1 VRRRR
6 NKENKGKKVPT
17 RLIVKAK
24 LHGDATSQCP
34 NKPHPSAPCLQNQD
48 DDCAT
53 MLTHRR
59 TMKLG
64 LQNNIQNES
73 NKSEHDDNKLVKK

>member
-1 VRRRR
+1 VKRRR
-6 NKENKGKKVPT
+6 NKENKGKKVP

-34 NKPHPSAPCLQNQD
+34 NKPHPRAPCLQNQD

-59 TMKLG
+59 AMKLG
-64 LQNNIQNES
+64 LHSNIQNKS
-73 NKSEHDDNKLVKK
+73 NKSERDDNELVKK